1 MPLVTFGI
9 PVQAGAQFFFT
20 KNIGINL
27 MVTDALGF
35 AVGNLGKN
43 SNDDRVYSIGFSYM
57 GTVKVGPVF
66 KF

>member
-43 SNDDRVYSIGFSYM
+43 GNDDRVYSIGFSYM
-57 GTVKVGPVF
+57 GTVKVGPIF

>member
-1 MPLVTFGI
+1 
-9 PVQAGAQFFFT
+9 
-20 KNIGINL
+20 

-66 KF
+66 NVLKCF